1 MKGRRPFVRPTD
13 DEEGSLSVSA
23 GGPGRGELSETT
35 LAAAR
40 SGDVHAFTDLVEH
53 YDRRLRVLAF
63 HLLCDPHATDDA
75 LQDVYVKAF
84 RALPDFAGRSSLGT
98 WLTRITYTTCI
109 DHLRR
114 QARLVPVPDLE
125 PDDQLPQGP
134 DPTDELSGRRRVR
147 DALRRLPP
155 HQRAVVVLVGLQ
167 GLDYEHAAEILG
179 VPAGTVASRLSTAR
193 RILRTALSGDDAP
206 LVAAANE
213 EGSS

>member
-1 MKGRRPFVRPTD
+1 VRDTSPQR
-13 DEEGSLSVSA
+13 G
-23 GGPGRGELSETT
+23 GELPETT
-35 LAAAR
+35 LDAAR
-40 SGDVHAFTDLVEH
+40 TGDVHAFTALVEH

-63 HLLCDPHATDDA
+63 HLLGDPHATDDA

-114 QARLVPVPDLE
+114 QSRLVPVPDLAPADCL
-125 PDDQLPQGP
+125 PDGP
-134 DPTDELSGRRRVR
+134 DPTDDLSARRSVR

-155 HQRAVVVLVGLQ
+155 EQRAVVVLVGVQ
-167 GLDYEHAAEILG
+167 GLDYERAAEILG
-179 VPAGTVASRLSTAR
+179 VPSGTVASRLSTAR
-193 RILRTALSGDDAP
+193 RTLRSALRGDNTS
-206 LVAAANE
+206 LVAAAE

>member
-1 MKGRRPFVRPTD
+1 MKARRRTRVQQATKT
-13 DEEGSLSVSA
+13 GGLSVSA
-23 GGPGRGELSETT
+23 PSSERGELPESA

-40 SGDVHAFTDLVEH
+40 SGDARAFTGVVEH

-63 HLLCDPHATDDA
+63 HLLGDPYATDDA

-84 RALPDFAGRSSLGT
+84 RALPNFAGRSSLGT

-114 QARLVPVPDLE
+114 RARLVPVPDLE
-125 PDDQLPQGP
+125 PDDLLPQGP

-155 HQRAVVVLVGLQ
+155 HHRAVVVLVGLE
-167 GLDYEHAAEILG
+167 GLDYEQAAEILG
-179 VPAGTVASRLSTAR
+179 VPTGTVASRLSTAR